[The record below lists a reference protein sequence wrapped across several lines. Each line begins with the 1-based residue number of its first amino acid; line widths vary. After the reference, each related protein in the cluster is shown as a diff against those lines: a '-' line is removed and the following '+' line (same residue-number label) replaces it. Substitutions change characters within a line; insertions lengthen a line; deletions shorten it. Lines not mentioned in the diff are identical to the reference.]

1 MNFEINAGIY
11 VFNKKI
17 INIMNKLDINNI
29 EDLIIT
35 LIKKK
40 YKVLTYQIFENW
52 RDLGNDKNNLK
63 K

>member
-1 MNFEINAGIY
+1 
-11 VFNKKI
+11 
-17 INIMNKLDINNI
+17 MNKLDINNI